1 MDLVDFDV
9 RRPDIEDS
17 VGGITDLVD
26 FKDLVDFDRRLD
38 FKDFFAD
45 FVSVGIS
52 SVVGDTDVGL
62 CLKNREH

>member
-62 CLKNREH
+62 CLKNR